1 MYVPNAKALCMLMII
16 SLGAL
21 ALGLAMD
28 AFAVAVA
35 QGAGGKSDLRDAL
48 RIGGAFG
55 AAQAIMP
62 FFGWALGSAFVAQLR
77 EIDHWI
83 ALLLL
88 GFLGIRMLREAMRA
102 AAAETTGRLAGWGLL
117 TAAVAT
123 SVDALAAG
131 LTLPTLGAPIF
142 LACAAIGAVTALLS
156 AGGVFIGGIASARI
170 GKQAEIAG
178 GVILIGLG
186 IKIFVEHQFFGV

>member
-1 MYVPNAKALCMLMII
+1 MLIII

-35 QGAGGKSDLRDAL
+35 QGAAGRSGLRDAL

-62 FFGWALGSAFVAQLR
+62 FFGWALGAAFIAQMR
-77 EIDHWI
+77 GIDHWF

-88 GFLGIRMLREAMRA
+88 GYLGIRMLRDAMTPDKTDA
-102 AAAETTGRLAGWGLL
+102 ARPLAGRGLL
-117 TAAVAT
+117 TAAIAT

-131 LTLPTLGAPIF
+131 LALPTVGAPIV
-142 LACAAIGAVTALLS
+142 LACVVIGAVTALLS
-156 AGGVFIGGIASARI
+156 AGGVFIGGMASARI

-178 GVILIGLG
+178 GIILIGLG
-186 IKIFVEHQFFGV
+186 IKIFVEHQIFGV